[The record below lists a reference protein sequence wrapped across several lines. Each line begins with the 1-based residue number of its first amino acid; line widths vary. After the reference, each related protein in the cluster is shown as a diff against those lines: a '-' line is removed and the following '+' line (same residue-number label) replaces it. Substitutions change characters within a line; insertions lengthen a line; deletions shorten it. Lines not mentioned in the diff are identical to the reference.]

1 MINQEWIKKLTT
13 RSLLAILVTCV
24 FSGVVFSIMIKT
36 IPENYNSGI
45 ILGALISNL
54 TTIIIFYF
62 RKAQAKES
70 TITHTK

>member
-1 MINQEWIKKLTT
+1 MINQEWTKKLTT
-13 RSLLAILVTCV
+13 RSLLAVLVTSV
-24 FSGVVFSIMIKT
+24 FSGVVFAIVLKT
-36 IPENYNSGI
+36 IPENYNTGI

-70 TITHTK
+70 ITHTK

>member
-1 MINQEWIKKLTT
+1 
-13 RSLLAILVTCV
+13 
-24 FSGVVFSIMIKT
+24 MIKT